1 MTYKNSEYFEQH
13 CPSLKHLWTQ
23 YLEHDGVMVSHFAG
37 PQGNSKEKEH
47 FGFEVD
53 DARIKDSDQ
62 VFFTCYADKVE
73 VNHCFDGCREDHV
86 MTHENCLKYLAQL
99 PRPWYLFAT
108 SISYPEANEN
118 D

>member
-1 MTYKNSEYFEQH
+1 MAYKTSEYFEQY

-23 YLEHDGVMVSHFAG
+23 YLEYDAVMVSHFAG
-37 PQGNSKEKEH
+37 PQGDSKEREH

-99 PRPWYLFAT
+99 PRPWYSFT
-108 SISYPEANEN
+108 EEANEN

>member
-1 MTYKNSEYFEQH
+1 MVCKTSEYFEKH

-23 YLEHDGVMVSHFAG
+23 YLEHDAVMVSQHAG
-37 PQGNSKEKEH
+37 PQGDSKERVH

-53 DARIKDSDQ
+53 DARIGKSDQ
-62 VFFTCYADKVE
+62 VFFTCYENEVE

-99 PRPWYLFAT
+99 PRPWYSFCK
-108 SISYPEANEN
+108 EEK
-118 D
+118 